1 MRILFVAHRVPYPP
15 DKGEKIRAY
24 HELCLLAAHHKVDLF
39 AFADQREQAIARPV
53 LSKFCANVHLED
65 LPKRAG
71 LARAIVSLFNSRSF
85 TNAYYYSPKL
95 ATAVSAAI
103 KNNQYDVAFVYCSAM
118 APYVAGFS
126 SVPMVVDFVDSDA
139 SKWAQYA
146 SHSVFPF
153 SWLYRREASF
163 LAQHEREVG
172 QAAQLCLATTAL
184 EMEAIDP
191 AKGLPFRVL
200 ENGVSVPAPSSNGVP
215 SEIAAFGKYVV
226 FIGQMDYRPN
236 IDAVCYF
243 ASEILPQVHKSHPD
257 IKFLVVG
264 RNPSRRVRRLARLPG
279 IVVTGAVPEVNPY
292 LRGAIAAVAPF
303 RICQGVQ
310 NKILEALALGLPVV
324 STPRPAL
331 AVGGAA
337 CDSLFIAESPG
348 DFSRK
353 LIQIIEDPMRGR
365 NVGSNAVEFVRR
377 RFDWQ
382 RNLAPLENWI
392 EEAVVRGKLSSRK
405 SNTQD

>member
-24 HELCLLAAHHKVDLF
+24 HELRFLASRHKVDLF
-39 AFADQREQAIARPV
+39 AFADQRERAIARPV
-53 LSKFCANVHLED
+53 LSEFCAGIHLED

-71 LARAIVSLFNSRSF
+71 IIRAIMSLFSSKPF
-85 TNAYYYSPKL
+85 TNAYYFSPKL
-95 ATAVSAAI
+95 AAVVRAAI

-118 APYVAGFS
+118 APYVAGLS

-146 SHSVFPF
+146 RHSIFPL
-153 SWLYRREASF
+153 SWLYRREASL
-163 LAQHEREVG
+163 LAQHERKVA
-172 QAAQLCLATTAL
+172 QAARLCLASTAL

-191 AKGLPFRVL
+191 EKGLPFRLL
-200 ENGVSVPAPSSNGVP
+200 ENGVSMPAPLSNGVS
-215 SEIAAFGKYVV
+215 SEIAALGKYIV
-226 FIGQMDYRPN
+226 FVGQMDYRPN

-243 ASEILPQVHKSHPD
+243 AREILPQVHKAHPD
-257 IKFLVVG
+257 LKFLVVG
-264 RNPSRRVRRLARLPG
+264 RNPSWRVRRLARLPG
-279 IVVTGAVPEVNPY
+279 IVVTGEVPEVHPY

-310 NKILEALALGLPVV
+310 NKILEALVMGLPVV

-337 CDSLFIAESPG
+337 CDSLFMAESPG

-365 NVGSNAVEFVRR
+365 DLGSNTVTFVRE
-377 RFDWQ
+377 RFSWQ
-382 RNLAPLENWI
+382 RNLAPLEHWL
-392 EEAVVRGKLSSRK
+392 EEAVIRGRLSP
-405 SNTQD
+405 